1 MNIFYCRVSTTHQN
15 TSRQEELAE
24 RLGVEKENIYIDKA
38 SGKNTDR
45 KALKEMLAFVR
56 KGDTVYCES
65 ISRIARNTKD
75 LLCIVEELQKKQ
87 VEFVS
92 MKEDIDTSK
101 PSGKFMLTL
110 FAALAEL
117 ERECIL
123 EKQAEGIAI
132 AKAEGKY
139 KGIVNYERLKDY
151 RDFGGIRLED
161 DLVVTESGCKVI
173 GDKQIPITVEDV
185 EAIVGKA

>member
-45 KALKEMLAFVR
+45 KRLKEMLAFVR

-110 FAALAEL
+110 FAALAEM
-117 ERECIL
+117 ERENIL

-139 KGIVNYERLKDY
+139 KGRKPTQIDENTFKKMCAEWRAGKRTAVSIQRHFDITAQTFYRWVKD
-151 RDFGGIRLED
+151 RAL
-161 DLVVTESGCKVI
+161 
-173 GDKQIPITVEDV
+173 
-185 EAIVGKA
+185 